1 MWECCAFRVG
11 IRVVIVMVPV
21 IVMVLVI
28 AVVLVIVIVI
38 MVGTVVVEVVIMRGA
53 VALEEGGAVVAFA
66 PAGRPWGLPRG
77 SRTVALASEEARGP
91 ASWQLPFGRPLIVRS
106 AP

>member
-1 MWECCAFRVG
+1 
-11 IRVVIVMVPV
+11 MVPV

-53 VALEEGGAVVAFA
+53 VAWVEGGAVVALV

-91 ASWQLPFGRPLIVRS
+91 ASWQLPFGSPLIVRY

>member
-1 MWECCAFRVG
+1 
-11 IRVVIVMVPV
+11 MVPV

-38 MVGTVVVEVVIMRGA
+38 MVVTVVVEVVIMRGA
-53 VALEEGGAVVAFA
+53 VAWVEGGAVVARA

-91 ASWQLPFGRPLIVRS
+91 ASWQLPFGRPLVVRS

>member
-1 MWECCAFRVG
+1 M
-11 IRVVIVMVPV
+11 IVTVPS
-21 IVMVLVI
+21 IELVLVI
-28 AVVLVIVIVI
+28 ALVLVTVIVI
-38 MVGTVVVEVVIMRGA
+38 MVMTVVVEVVIMRGA
-53 VALEEGGAVVAFA
+53 VALEEGGAVVALA